1 MNFPS
6 DNFYFILLAQQK
18 LQEFCTFGSS
28 GPIKLSL
35 LLCYLPEVLKYMLMQ
50 LTSLSL
56 ANNCNIKSWI
66 GSYMAQIFLVIQ
78 YEVLGSTVSLFDD
91 KLFRQIGIT
100 KLLSPPTWYHSVS
113 TTDCF
118 YPGEWKL
125 ALYTVSYSFCYLYT
139 TASSNNYSTRYR
151 FVISCYGATDEM
163 M

>member
-6 DNFYFILLAQQK
+6 DNFYVILLAQQK

-56 ANNCNIKSWI
+56 ANYCNIKSWI

-91 KLFRQIGIT
+91 KLFRQIGIA
-100 KLLSPPTWYHSVS
+100 KLLSPPKWYHSV
-113 TTDCF
+113 
-118 YPGEWKL
+118 L
-125 ALYTVSYSFCYLYT
+125 QQTVFIQESGNLPCILFHTLS
-139 TASSNNYSTRYR
+139 
-151 FVISCYGATDEM
+151 ATCTPLHLQTITPHAIGL
-163 M
+163 